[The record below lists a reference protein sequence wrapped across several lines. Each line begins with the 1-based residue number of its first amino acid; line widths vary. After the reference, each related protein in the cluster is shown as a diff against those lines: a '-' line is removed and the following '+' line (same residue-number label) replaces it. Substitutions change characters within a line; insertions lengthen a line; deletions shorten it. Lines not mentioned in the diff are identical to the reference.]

1 MVWRF
6 RPHFIIVRLTNPSR
20 ADISTLQGCCV
31 LAGGI
36 PVIIAMSMSRNEPA
50 IGVLEE
56 WVEALV
62 SLPVRPDATKKI
74 LDELEPSD
82 RDSEKRAL
90 AVSKN

>member
-1 MVWRF
+1 
-6 RPHFIIVRLTNPSR
+6 
-20 ADISTLQGCCV
+20 
-31 LAGGI
+31 
-36 PVIIAMSMSRNEPA
+36 MSRNEPA